1 MSKPE
6 TDSDS
11 SEEFFDAEDSTP
23 NRLGTLSR
31 KCKLSPENA
40 QTQDGF
46 IFPEPAVRVNPS
58 SDSDATPIGGGTP
71 ATSSPTSSLSLGAR
85 GPKQD
90 MFVEPKPVQFGRQ
103 RFHELR
109 QCMQND
115 EDDNP
120 GNTLTPDSQNS
131 STDGVFTNRTTHP
144 FKVIENDTMSIQSM
158 TSLGRVGRILA
169 GNVDPSAL
177 SVDRESLAAQSA
189 SSANSHQLQQQ
200 QQHQQQQQQQQQL
213 YLQHLQQQ
221 QQLQQNLALMA
232 STNAK
237 NLATLVEQHNV
248 AAAAGAAAAAMAS
261 RATTASRV
269 SMKHHHHS
277 TTPSSSPSHH
287 SQNSTNTIGAAAT
300 AAAAT
305 ATPTAMPENKIILQ
319 EPDVIAS
326 TKLAHSKTTDSI
338 TSSGPI
344 APPRRKKKSR
354 KSTSSSSDQF
364 SMNEAMNMSGSHDTA
379 EDTDSDTRSV
389 KSVLDVQQKLRDD
402 IAEEIERSWKETSSV
417 ASANAASGGI
427 GVPIATAT
435 MGSTTLHMPVV
446 GVGRTLSI
454 GMNALTLGIA
464 NVPMGP
470 SMTTTSSSPGGVS
483 ASIASLAQTSTCN
496 TRPVTT
502 ATVGSSINRM
512 SHSLGNS
519 STSVYSKPS
528 PSNSA
533 KSNSAPGRVRYFSI
547 DPTQGL
553 NLYKATQGGCVVKP
567 RDEACN
573 KAEGPTQDEIKRIEQ
588 ILMDDGAR
596 PILAGTGSNSLGSGT
611 RYPSLVYRSSSD
623 KERRKSAGDE
633 DVLKQMN
640 IYVRTRTSSGKQLT
654 DFEILKQVPVK
665 NLDTGENMTL
675 SEVRSPPV
683 PEGWNPLSLHILKL
697 TSHLEVNPK
706 ESDEESIIGIPPSSE
721 GQPPDE
727 EECET
732 EDGSRLKKK
741 TARFKRFLGS
751 TVRKTVDKAKS
762 LASEVSHARHK
773 EDVADIT
780 DVMNPEANIKIK
792 ASSTNKGPYEFT
804 KLQHVQDLYGEHTG
818 AVWCMKFS
826 SCGRLLATAG
836 QDKVLRI
843 WVLKDAYPFFQDMR
857 TKYNADQK
865 SSPTPSQESLVS
877 QHSEEA
883 IAMAAA
889 AEKCTG
895 PFMPKAFCT
904 YVGHTSDL
912 LDVSWSKNYF
922 ILSSSMD
929 KTVRLWHISRKECLC
944 CFQHIDF
951 VTAIAFH
958 PRDDRY
964 FLSGSLDGKL
974 RLWNIPDKKVA
985 LWNEVDGQTKL
996 ITAANF
1002 CQNGQFAVVGSYDGR
1017 CIFYNTDQLKYHT
1030 QIHVRSTRG
1039 KNRIGRKI
1047 SGIEPMPGEDKI
1059 LVTSNDSRVRLYDL
1073 RDLNLSCKYKGY
1085 LNVSSQI
1092 KASFSHDGKYIIA
1105 GSENQCIYI
1114 WKTNHDYSK
1123 LSSVRRDRSDFWEG
1137 IKAHNATVTCAIF
1150 APHPEAI
1157 IKSEPDEIGHSE
1169 KLQNHQPDPLVEQH
1183 KKGCGYVMV
1192 SADFN
1197 GAIKVF
1203 INKTKP
1209 KHSSLPY
1216 TAIAD

>member
-1 MSKPE
+1 MSKLE

-11 SEEFFDAEDSTP
+11 SEEFFDAEDTTP
-23 NRLGTLSR
+23 NRHSTLSR
-31 KCKLSPENA
+31 KLPPEVA
-40 QTQDGF
+40 QEF
-46 IFPEPAVRVNPS
+46 IFPDPAVRVNAAAS
-58 SDSDATPIGGGTP
+58 SDSDATPIGAGTP
-71 ATSSPTSSLSLGAR
+71 ATRSPTNSLGAR
-85 GPKQD
+85 LKDAAGGGVAGV
-90 MFVEPKPVQFGRQ
+90 FAEPKPVSG
-103 RFHELR
+103 
-109 QCMQND
+109 
-115 EDDNP
+115 
-120 GNTLTPDSQNS
+120 SNS
-131 STDGVFTNRTTHP
+131 STDGIFTSRSTHP
-144 FKVIENDTMSIQSM
+144 FKVIETDTMSIQSM

-169 GNVDPSAL
+169 GSIDPSAI
-177 SVDRESLAAQSA
+177 SIDRESLASLNA
-189 SSANSHQLQQQ
+189 QQQ
-200 QQHQQQQQQQQQL
+200 KQQAQQQQQQQV
-213 YLQHLQQQ
+213 QQQ
-221 QQLQQNLALMA
+221 GQAVSNTNPPSTGNTSSSGLNTPRVSPKHQQGSKESA
-232 STNAK
+232 
-237 NLATLVEQHNV
+237 V
-248 AAAAGAAAAAMAS
+248 AATIATGAASGIM
-261 RATTASRV
+261 
-269 SMKHHHHS
+269 
-277 TTPSSSPSHH
+277 
-287 SQNSTNTIGAAAT
+287 
-300 AAAAT
+300 
-305 ATPTAMPENKIILQ
+305 LQ

-326 TKLAHSKTTDSI
+326 TKLAQSKTTDSI
-338 TSSGPI
+338 TSSGPV
-344 APPRRKKKSR
+344 APPRRKKNSR
-354 KSTSSSSDQF
+354 NFSNSSSSEPQAD
-364 SMNEAMNMSGSHDTA
+364 N

-389 KSVLDVQQKLRDD
+389 KSVQGFQQKFVM
-402 IAEEIERSWKETSSV
+402 EFESSLNDAST
-417 ASANAASGGI
+417 ASASN
-427 GVPIATAT
+427 
-435 MGSTTLHMPVV
+435 TTL
-446 GVGRTLSI
+446 TC
-454 GMNALTLGIA
+454 
-464 NVPMGP
+464 
-470 SMTTTSSSPGGVS
+470 SSTNTIVS
-483 ASIASLAQTSTCN
+483 ASAS
-496 TRPVTT
+496 TT
-502 ATVGSSINRM
+502 AASSSLPSTSAIHMRNLA
-512 SHSLGNS
+512 SSVTISGPKSSQSLGSS
-519 STSVYSKPS
+519 STSVHSKPS

-533 KSNSAPGRVRYFSI
+533 KSNSAPGRVSSI
-547 DPTQGL
+547 DPNQGL
-553 NLYKATQGGCVVKP
+553 NLFKAIQGGYVVKP
-567 RDEACN
+567 RDEASN
-573 KAEGPTQDEIKRIEQ
+573 KAQGPSQDEIERIEKM
-588 ILMDDGAR
+588 LMENANR
-596 PILAGTGSNSLGSGT
+596 PKLAGTGSNSLGSAT
-611 RYPSLVYRSSSD
+611 RYPGFYRVTND

-654 DFEILKQVPVK
+654 DFEILEQVPVK
-665 NLDTGENMTL
+665 NLDTGENMPL
-675 SEVRSPPV
+675 SEMRSPPV

-697 TSHLEVNPK
+697 TSHLEVIQK
-706 ESDEESIIGIPPSSE
+706 ESDEESVIGIPPSIE
-721 GQPPDE
+721 GQVPDE
-727 EECET
+727 EELET

-741 TARFKRFLGS
+741 TARIKRFFG
-751 TVRKTVDKAKS
+751 TTMRKTVDKAKS
-762 LASEVSHARHK
+762 IASEVSHARHK
-773 EDVADIT
+773 EDVADIE
-780 DVMNPEANIKIK
+780 DAMNPEQNIKIK
-792 ASSTNKGPYEFT
+792 ASSSNKGPYEFT
-804 KLQHVQDLYGEHTG
+804 KLQHVQDLSGEDTS

-857 TKYNADQK
+857 NKYNADQK

-877 QHSEEA
+877 QHSAEEA
-883 IAMAAA
+883 IAMATA
-889 AEKCTG
+889 AEKCPG
-895 PFMPKAFCT
+895 PFMPKPFCT
-904 YVGHTSDL
+904 YNGHTSDL

-1092 KASFSHDGKYIIA
+1092 KGSFSHDGKYIIA

-1157 IKSEPDEIGHSE
+1157 IKPEPDEISME
-1169 KLQNHQPDPLVEQH
+1169 KLAHNQPDPLVEQH
-1183 KKGCGYVMV
+1183 KKGCGYVLV

>member
-1 MSKPE
+1 MSKLE

-11 SEEFFDAEDSTP
+11 SEEFFDAEDTTP
-23 NRLGTLSR
+23 NRHSTLSR
-31 KCKLSPENA
+31 KLPPEVA
-40 QTQDGF
+40 QEF
-46 IFPEPAVRVNPS
+46 IFPDPAVRVNAAAS
-58 SDSDATPIGGGTP
+58 SDSDATPIGAGTP
-71 ATSSPTSSLSLGAR
+71 ATRSPTNSLGAR
-85 GPKQD
+85 LKQQEAAGGGVSGV
-90 MFVEPKPVQFGRQ
+90 FAEPKPVTGSYGGRQ
-103 RFHELR
+103 RFQELR
-109 QCMQND
+109 QFMQND

-131 STDGVFTNRTTHP
+131 STDGIFTSRSTHP
-144 FKVIENDTMSIQSM
+144 FKVIETDTMSIQSM

-169 GNVDPSAL
+169 GSIDPSAI
-177 SVDRESLAAQSA
+177 SIDRESLASLNA
-189 SSANSHQLQQQ
+189 QQQ
-200 QQHQQQQQQQQQL
+200 KQQAQQQQQQAQQQAQTVSNTNPPSTGNTSSGL
-213 YLQHLQQQ
+213 STPRVSPKHQQGSKET
-221 QQLQQNLALMA
+221 AVVV
-232 STNAK
+232 T
-237 NLATLVEQHNV
+237 TTT
-248 AAAAGAAAAAMAS
+248 GAASAIM
-261 RATTASRV
+261 
-269 SMKHHHHS
+269 
-277 TTPSSSPSHH
+277 
-287 SQNSTNTIGAAAT
+287 
-300 AAAAT
+300 
-305 ATPTAMPENKIILQ
+305 LQ

-326 TKLAHSKTTDSI
+326 TKLAQSKTTDSI
-338 TSSGPI
+338 TSSGPV

-354 KSTSSSSDQF
+354 NFSNSSSSEPQAD
-364 SMNEAMNMSGSHDTA
+364 N

-389 KSVLDVQQKLRDD
+389 KSVQ
-402 IAEEIERSWKETSSV
+402 
-417 ASANAASGGI
+417 ASN
-427 GVPIATAT
+427 
-435 MGSTTLHMPVV
+435 TTL
-446 GVGRTLSI
+446 TC
-454 GMNALTLGIA
+454 
-464 NVPMGP
+464 
-470 SMTTTSSSPGGVS
+470 SSTNTIVS
-483 ASIASLAQTSTCN
+483 ASAS
-496 TRPVTT
+496 TT
-502 ATVGSSINRM
+502 AASSSLPSTSAIHMRNLA
-512 SHSLGNS
+512 SSVTIAGPKSSQSLGSS
-519 STSVYSKPS
+519 STSVHSKPS

-533 KSNSAPGRVRYFSI
+533 KSNSAPGRVSSI
-547 DPTQGL
+547 DPNQGL
-553 NLYKATQGGCVVKP
+553 NLFKAIQGGYVVKP
-567 RDEACN
+567 RDEASN
-573 KAEGPTQDEIKRIEQ
+573 KAQGPSQDEIERIEKM
-588 ILMDDGAR
+588 LMENANR
-596 PILAGTGSNSLGSGT
+596 PKLAGTGSNSLGSAT
-611 RYPSLVYRSSSD
+611 RYPGFYRVTTD

-654 DFEILKQVPVK
+654 DFEILEQVPVK
-665 NLDTGENMTL
+665 NLDTGENMPL
-675 SEVRSPPV
+675 SEMRSPPV

-697 TSHLEVNPK
+697 TSHLEVIQK
-706 ESDEESIIGIPPSSE
+706 ESDEESVIGIPPSTE
-721 GQPPDE
+721 GQVPDE
-727 EECET
+727 EELET

-741 TARFKRFLGS
+741 TARIKRFFG
-751 TVRKTVDKAKS
+751 TTMRKTVDKAKS
-762 LASEVSHARHK
+762 IASEVSHARHK
-773 EDVADIT
+773 EDVADIE
-780 DVMNPEANIKIK
+780 DAMNPEQNIKIK
-792 ASSTNKGPYEFT
+792 ASSSNKGPYEFT
-804 KLQHVQDLYGEHTG
+804 KLQHVQDLSGEDTS

-857 TKYNADQK
+857 NKYNADQK

-877 QHSEEA
+877 QHSAEEA
-883 IAMAAA
+883 IAMATA
-889 AEKCTG
+889 AEKCPG
-895 PFMPKAFCT
+895 PFMPKPFCT
-904 YVGHTSDL
+904 YNGHTSDL

-1092 KASFSHDGKYIIA
+1092 KGSFSHDGKYIIA

-1157 IKSEPDEIGHSE
+1157 IKPEPDEISME
-1169 KLQNHQPDPLVEQH
+1169 KLAHNQPDPLVEQH
-1183 KKGCGYVMV
+1183 KKGCGYVLV

>member
-1 MSKPE
+1 M
-6 TDSDS
+6 
-11 SEEFFDAEDSTP
+11 STP
-23 NRLGTLSR
+23 RV
-31 KCKLSPENA
+31 SP
-40 QTQDGF
+40 
-46 IFPEPAVRVNPS
+46 
-58 SDSDATPIGGGTP
+58 
-71 ATSSPTSSLSLGAR
+71 
-85 GPKQD
+85 K
-90 MFVEPKPVQFGRQ
+90 
-103 RFHELR
+103 
-109 QCMQND
+109 
-115 EDDNP
+115 
-120 GNTLTPDSQNS
+120 
-131 STDGVFTNRTTHP
+131 
-144 FKVIENDTMSIQSM
+144 
-158 TSLGRVGRILA
+158 
-169 GNVDPSAL
+169 
-177 SVDRESLAAQSA
+177 
-189 SSANSHQLQQQ
+189 
-200 QQHQQQQQQQQQL
+200 HQQ
-213 YLQHLQQQ
+213 
-221 QQLQQNLALMA
+221 
-232 STNAK
+232 SGK
-237 NLATLVEQHNV
+237 E
-248 AAAAGAAAAAMAS
+248 
-261 RATTASRV
+261 
-269 SMKHHHHS
+269 
-277 TTPSSSPSHH
+277 
-287 SQNSTNTIGAAAT
+287 AAAT
-300 AAAAT
+300 TTGIPSAAT
-305 ATPTAMPENKIILQ
+305 SAQSSGVGSMVLQ

-326 TKLAHSKTTDSI
+326 TKLAQSKTTDSI
-338 TSSGPI
+338 TSSGPV

-354 KSTSSSSDQF
+354 NCSISSSDQY
-364 SMNEAMNMSGSHDTA
+364 SLPPADN

-389 KSVLDVQQKLRDD
+389 KSVQGLQQKLRDD
-402 IAEEIERSWKETSSV
+402 FVMEFESSLNNATSS
-417 ASANAASGGI
+417 ASNITLTCS
-427 GVPIATAT
+427 
-435 MGSTTLHMPVV
+435 STNTV
-446 GVGRTLSI
+446 
-454 GMNALTLGIA
+454 
-464 NVPMGP
+464 
-470 SMTTTSSSPGGVS
+470 VS
-483 ASIASLAQTSTCN
+483 ASASTSAASSSLPSTIAIHM
-496 TRPVTT
+496 RPMVASVTIAGPKLT
-502 ATVGSSINRM
+502 Q
-512 SHSLGNS
+512 SLGSS
-519 STSVYSKPS
+519 STSVHSKPS

-533 KSNSAPGRVRYFSI
+533 KSNSAPARVSSI
-547 DPTQGL
+547 DPNQGL
-553 NLYKATQGGCVVKP
+553 NLFKAIQGGYVVKP
-567 RDEACN
+567 RDEASN
-573 KAEGPTQDEIKRIEQ
+573 KAQGPSQDEIERIEKM
-588 ILMDDGAR
+588 LMENANR
-596 PILAGTGSNSLGSGT
+596 PKLAGTGSNSLGSST
-611 RYPSLVYRSSSD
+611 RYPGFYRGVND

-654 DFEILKQVPVK
+654 DFEILEQVPVK
-665 NLDTGENMTL
+665 NLDTGENMPL
-675 SEVRSPPV
+675 SEMRSPPV

-697 TSHLEVNPK
+697 TSHLEVIQK
-706 ESDEESIIGIPPSSE
+706 ESDEESVIGIPPSIE
-721 GQPPDE
+721 GQQPDE
-727 EECET
+727 EELET

-741 TARFKRFLGS
+741 TARIKRFFG
-751 TVRKTVDKAKS
+751 TTMRKTVDKAKS
-762 LASEVSHARHK
+762 IASEVSHARHK
-773 EDVADIT
+773 EDVADIV
-780 DVMNPEANIKIK
+780 DAMNPEQNIKIK
-792 ASSTNKGPYEFT
+792 ASSSNKGPYEFT
-804 KLQHVQDLYGEHTG
+804 KLQHVQDLSGEDTS

-857 TKYNADQK
+857 NKYNADQK

-877 QHSEEA
+877 QHSAEEA
-883 IAMAAA
+883 IAMATA

-895 PFMPKAFCT
+895 PFMPKPFCT
-904 YVGHTSDL
+904 YNGHTSDL

-1092 KASFSHDGKYIIA
+1092 KGSFSHDGKYIIA

-1157 IKSEPDEIGHSE
+1157 IKPEPDEISNE
-1169 KLQNHQPDPLVEQH
+1169 KLAHNQPDPLVEQH
-1183 KKGCGYVMV
+1183 KKGCGYVLV

>member
-1 MSKPE
+1 MSKLE

-11 SEEFFDAEDSTP
+11 SEEFFDAEDTTP
-23 NRLGTLSR
+23 NRHSTLCR
-31 KCKLSPENA
+31 KLPPEVA
-40 QTQDGF
+40 QEF
-46 IFPEPAVRVNPS
+46 IFPDPAVRVNAAAS
-58 SDSDATPIGGGTP
+58 SDSDATPIGAGTP
-71 ATSSPTSSLSLGAR
+71 ATRSPTNSLGAR
-85 GPKQD
+85 LKQQEAGV
-90 MFVEPKPVQFGRQ
+90 FVEPKPVLGSSGRQ

-131 STDGVFTNRTTHP
+131 STDGIFTNRSTHP
-144 FKVIENDTMSIQSM
+144 FKVIETDAMSIQSM

-169 GNVDPSAL
+169 GSIDPSAI
-177 SVDRESLAAQSA
+177 SIDRESLASLNAQQQKQQA
-189 SSANSHQLQQQ
+189 QQQ
-200 QQHQQQQQQQQQL
+200 QQTL
-213 YLQHLQQQ
+213 P
-221 QQLQQNLALMA
+221 AS
-232 STNAK
+232 STN
-237 NLATLVEQHNV
+237 
-248 AAAAGAAAAAMAS
+248 
-261 RATTASRV
+261 
-269 SMKHHHHS
+269 S
-277 TTPSSSPSHH
+277 TTPPSTGNTSSGMSTPRVSPKHQPSG
-287 SQNSTNTIGAAAT
+287 QEAAAT
-300 AAAAT
+300 TTGIPPSAVSSLQSST
-305 ATPTAMPENKIILQ
+305 AGGIMLQ

-326 TKLAHSKTTDSI
+326 TKLAQSKTTDSI
-338 TSSGPI
+338 TSSGPV

-354 KSTSSSSDQF
+354 NCSISSSDQY
-364 SMNEAMNMSGSHDTA
+364 SLPPADN

-389 KSVLDVQQKLRDD
+389 KSVQGLQQKLR
-402 IAEEIERSWKETSSV
+402 EFESSLND
-417 ASANAASGGI
+417 A
-427 GVPIATAT
+427 
-435 MGSTTLHMPVV
+435 
-446 GVGRTLSI
+446 
-454 GMNALTLGIA
+454 
-464 NVPMGP
+464 
-470 SMTTTSSSPGGVS
+470 TTSASNNTLTCSSTNTIVS
-483 ASIASLAQTSTCN
+483 ASAS
-496 TRPVTT
+496 TT
-502 ATVGSSINRM
+502 AASSSMPSTSAILMRSM
-512 SHSLGNS
+512 VSSVTIAGPKPTQSLGSS
-519 STSVYSKPS
+519 STSVHSKPS

-533 KSNSAPGRVRYFSI
+533 KSNSAPGRVSSI
-547 DPTQGL
+547 DPNQGL
-553 NLYKATQGGCVVKP
+553 NLFKAIQGGYVVKP
-567 RDEACN
+567 RDEASN
-573 KAEGPTQDEIKRIEQ
+573 KAQGPSQDEIERIEKM
-588 ILMDDGAR
+588 LMESANR
-596 PILAGTGSNSLGSGT
+596 PKLAGTGSNSLGSST
-611 RYPSLVYRSSSD
+611 RYPGFYRGVND

-654 DFEILKQVPVK
+654 DFEILEQVPVK
-665 NLDTGENMTL
+665 NLDTGENMPL
-675 SEVRSPPV
+675 SEMRSPPV

-697 TSHLEVNPK
+697 TSHLEVIQK
-706 ESDEESIIGIPPSSE
+706 ESDEESVIGIPPSLE
-721 GQPPDE
+721 GQQPDE
-727 EECET
+727 EELET
-732 EDGSRLKKK
+732 EDGSRLKRK
-741 TARFKRFLGS
+741 TARIKRFIG
-751 TVRKTVDKAKS
+751 TTMRKTVDKAKS
-762 LASEVSHARHK
+762 IASEVSHARHK
-773 EDVADIT
+773 EDVADIV
-780 DVMNPEANIKIK
+780 DAMNPEQNIKIK
-792 ASSTNKGPYEFT
+792 ASSSNKGPYEFT
-804 KLQHVQDLYGEHTG
+804 KLQHVQDLSGEDTS

-857 TKYNADQK
+857 NKYNADQK

-877 QHSEEA
+877 QHSAEEA
-883 IAMAAA
+883 IAMATA

-895 PFMPKAFCT
+895 PFMPKPFCT
-904 YVGHTSDL
+904 YNGHTSDL

-985 LWNEVDGQTKL
+985 LWNEVDGQAKL

-1002 CQNGQFAVVGSYDGR
+1002 CQNGQFAVVGTYDGR

-1092 KASFSHDGKYIIA
+1092 KGSFSNDGKYIIA

-1157 IKSEPDEIGHSE
+1157 IKPEPDEISNE
-1169 KLQNHQPDPLVEQH
+1169 KLAHNQPDPLVEQH
-1183 KKGCGYVMV
+1183 KKGCGYVLV

>member
-1 MSKPE
+1 MSKLE

-11 SEEFFDAEDSTP
+11 SEEFFDAEDTTP
-23 NRLGTLSR
+23 NRHSTLCR
-31 KCKLSPENA
+31 KLPPEVA
-40 QTQDGF
+40 QEF
-46 IFPEPAVRVNPS
+46 IFPEPAVRVNAAAS
-58 SDSDATPIGGGTP
+58 SDSDATPIGAGTP
-71 ATSSPTSSLSLGAR
+71 ATRSPTNSLGAR
-85 GPKQD
+85 LKPQD
-90 MFVEPKPVQFGRQ
+90 AGVFVEPKPLIGPLGRQ

-131 STDGVFTNRTTHP
+131 STDGIFTNRSTHP
-144 FKVIENDTMSIQSM
+144 FKVIETDAMSIQSM

-169 GNVDPSAL
+169 GSIDPSAI
-177 SVDRESLAAQSA
+177 SIDRESLASLNAQQQKQQA
-189 SSANSHQLQQQ
+189 QQQ
-200 QQHQQQQQQQQQL
+200 QQAQPTSSTSSNTPPSVGNTSSGMSTPRVSPKHQQ
-213 YLQHLQQQ
+213 
-221 QQLQQNLALMA
+221 
-232 STNAK
+232 SGK
-237 NLATLVEQHNV
+237 EV
-248 AAAAGAAAAAMAS
+248 AATTTGVPSAASSAQSSG
-261 RATTASRV
+261 V
-269 SMKHHHHS
+269 GSMV
-277 TTPSSSPSHH
+277 
-287 SQNSTNTIGAAAT
+287 
-300 AAAAT
+300 
-305 ATPTAMPENKIILQ
+305 LQ

-326 TKLAHSKTTDSI
+326 TKLAQSKTTDSI
-338 TSSGPI
+338 TSSGPV

-354 KSTSSSSDQF
+354 NCSISSSDQY
-364 SMNEAMNMSGSHDTA
+364 SLPPADN

-389 KSVLDVQQKLRDD
+389 KSVQGLQQKLRDD
-402 IAEEIERSWKETSSV
+402 FVMEFESSLNNATSS
-417 ASANAASGGI
+417 ASNITLTCS
-427 GVPIATAT
+427 
-435 MGSTTLHMPVV
+435 STNTV
-446 GVGRTLSI
+446 
-454 GMNALTLGIA
+454 
-464 NVPMGP
+464 
-470 SMTTTSSSPGGVS
+470 VS
-483 ASIASLAQTSTCN
+483 ASASTSAASSSLPSTIAIHM
-496 TRPVTT
+496 RPMVASVTIAGPKLT
-502 ATVGSSINRM
+502 Q
-512 SHSLGNS
+512 SLGSS
-519 STSVYSKPS
+519 STSVHSKPS

-533 KSNSAPGRVRYFSI
+533 KSNSAPARVSSI
-547 DPTQGL
+547 DPNQGL
-553 NLYKATQGGCVVKP
+553 NLFKAIQGGYVVKP
-567 RDEACN
+567 RDEASN
-573 KAEGPTQDEIKRIEQ
+573 KAQGPSQDEIERIEKM
-588 ILMDDGAR
+588 LMESANR
-596 PILAGTGSNSLGSGT
+596 PKLAGTGSNSLGSST
-611 RYPSLVYRSSSD
+611 RYPGFYRGVND

-654 DFEILKQVPVK
+654 DFEILEQVPVK
-665 NLDTGENMTL
+665 NLDTGENMPL
-675 SEVRSPPV
+675 SEMRSPPV

-697 TSHLEVNPK
+697 TSHLEVIQK
-706 ESDEESIIGIPPSSE
+706 ESDEESVIGIPPSIE
-721 GQPPDE
+721 GQQPDE
-727 EECET
+727 EELET

-741 TARFKRFLGS
+741 TARIKRFFGS
-751 TVRKTVDKAKS
+751 TMRKTVDKAKS
-762 LASEVSHARHK
+762 IASEVSHARHK
-773 EDVADIT
+773 EDVADIV
-780 DVMNPEANIKIK
+780 DAMNPEQNIKIK
-792 ASSTNKGPYEFT
+792 ASSSNKGPYEFT
-804 KLQHVQDLYGEHTG
+804 KLQHVQDLSGEDTS

-857 TKYNADQK
+857 NKYNADQK

-877 QHSEEA
+877 QHSAEEA
-883 IAMAAA
+883 IAMATA

-895 PFMPKAFCT
+895 PFMPKPFCT
-904 YVGHTSDL
+904 YNGHTSDL

-1092 KASFSHDGKYIIA
+1092 KGSFSHDGKYIIA

-1157 IKSEPDEIGHSE
+1157 IKPEPDEISNE
-1169 KLQNHQPDPLVEQH
+1169 KLAHNQPDPLVEQH
-1183 KKGCGYVMV
+1183 KKGCGYVLV

>member
-1 MSKPE
+1 MSKLE

-11 SEEFFDAEDSTP
+11 SEEFFDAEDTTP
-23 NRLGTLSR
+23 NRHSTLCR
-31 KCKLSPENA
+31 KLPPEVA
-40 QTQDGF
+40 QEF
-46 IFPEPAVRVNPS
+46 IFPDPAVRVNAAAS
-58 SDSDATPIGGGTP
+58 SDSDATPIGAGTP
-71 ATSSPTSSLSLGAR
+71 ATRSPTNSLGAR
-85 GPKQD
+85 LKQQD
-90 MFVEPKPVQFGRQ
+90 AGVFVEPKPVLG
-103 RFHELR
+103 
-109 QCMQND
+109 
-115 EDDNP
+115 
-120 GNTLTPDSQNS
+120 SNS
-131 STDGVFTNRTTHP
+131 STDGIFTNRSTHP
-144 FKVIENDTMSIQSM
+144 FKVIETDAMSIQSM

-169 GNVDPSAL
+169 GSIDPSAI
-177 SVDRESLAAQSA
+177 SIDRESLASLNAQQQKQQA
-189 SSANSHQLQQQ
+189 QQQ
-200 QQHQQQQQQQQQL
+200 QQTL
-213 YLQHLQQQ
+213 P
-221 QQLQQNLALMA
+221 AS
-232 STNAK
+232 STN
-237 NLATLVEQHNV
+237 
-248 AAAAGAAAAAMAS
+248 
-261 RATTASRV
+261 
-269 SMKHHHHS
+269 S
-277 TTPSSSPSHH
+277 TTPPSTGNTSSGMSTPRVSPKHQPSG
-287 SQNSTNTIGAAAT
+287 QEAAAT
-300 AAAAT
+300 TTGIPPSAVSSLQSST
-305 ATPTAMPENKIILQ
+305 AGAIMLQ

-326 TKLAHSKTTDSI
+326 TKLAQSKTTDSI
-338 TSSGPI
+338 TSSGPV

-354 KSTSSSSDQF
+354 NCSISSSDQY
-364 SMNEAMNMSGSHDTA
+364 SLPPADN

-389 KSVLDVQQKLRDD
+389 KSVQGLQQKLREFESSLND
-402 IAEEIERSWKETSSV
+402 ATSS
-417 ASANAASGGI
+417 ASNNTLTCS
-427 GVPIATAT
+427 
-435 MGSTTLHMPVV
+435 STNT
-446 GVGRTLSI
+446 I
-454 GMNALTLGIA
+454 
-464 NVPMGP
+464 
-470 SMTTTSSSPGGVS
+470 VS
-483 ASIASLAQTSTCN
+483 ASAS
-496 TRPVTT
+496 TT
-502 ATVGSSINRM
+502 AASSSMPSTSAIHMRPM
-512 SHSLGNS
+512 ASSVSIAGPKPTQSLGSS
-519 STSVYSKPS
+519 STSVHSKPS

-533 KSNSAPGRVRYFSI
+533 KSNSAPGRVSSI
-547 DPTQGL
+547 DPNQGL
-553 NLYKATQGGCVVKP
+553 NLFKAIQGGYVVKP
-567 RDEACN
+567 RDEASN
-573 KAEGPTQDEIKRIEQ
+573 KAQGPSQDEIERIEKM
-588 ILMDDGAR
+588 LMESANR
-596 PILAGTGSNSLGSGT
+596 PKLAGTGSNSLGSST
-611 RYPSLVYRSSSD
+611 RYPGFYRGVND

-654 DFEILKQVPVK
+654 DFEILEQVPVK
-665 NLDTGENMTL
+665 NLDTGENMPL
-675 SEVRSPPV
+675 SEMRSPPV

-697 TSHLEVNPK
+697 TSHLEVIQK
-706 ESDEESIIGIPPSSE
+706 ESDEESVIGIPPSLE
-721 GQPPDE
+721 GQQPDE
-727 EECET
+727 EELET

-741 TARFKRFLGS
+741 TARIKRFFG
-751 TVRKTVDKAKS
+751 TTMRKTVDKAKS
-762 LASEVSHARHK
+762 IASEVSHARHK
-773 EDVADIT
+773 EDVADIV
-780 DVMNPEANIKIK
+780 DAMNPEQNIKIK
-792 ASSTNKGPYEFT
+792 ASSSNKGPYEFT
-804 KLQHVQDLYGEHTG
+804 KLQHVQDLSGEDTS

-857 TKYNADQK
+857 NKYNADQK

-877 QHSEEA
+877 QHSAEEA
-883 IAMAAA
+883 IAMATA

-895 PFMPKAFCT
+895 PFMPKPFCT
-904 YVGHTSDL
+904 YNGHTSDL

-985 LWNEVDGQTKL
+985 LWNEVDGQAKL

-1002 CQNGQFAVVGSYDGR
+1002 CQNGQFAVVGTYDGR

-1092 KASFSHDGKYIIA
+1092 KGSFSNDGKYIIA

-1157 IKSEPDEIGHSE
+1157 IKPEPDEISNE
-1169 KLQNHQPDPLVEQH
+1169 KLAHNQPDPLVEQH
-1183 KKGCGYVMV
+1183 KKGCGYVLV

>member
-11 SEEFFDAEDSTP
+11 SEEYFDAEDSTP
-23 NRLGTLSR
+23 NRLSTLSR
-31 KCKLSPENA
+31 KTLTSSIQE
-40 QTQDGF
+40 TQDY
-46 IFPEPAVRVNPS
+46 IFPEPAVKINAS
-58 SDSDATPIGGGTP
+58 SDSDATPIGTGTP
-71 ATSSPTSSLSLGAR
+71 ATSSPTSSLSAR
-85 GPKQD
+85 CAKQD
-90 MFVEPKPVQFGRQ
+90 CFIEPKPIQSTYGRH

-115 EDDNP
+115 EDDIP
-120 GNTLTPDSQNS
+120 GNTPDSQNS
-131 STDGVFTNRTTHP
+131 STDGMFTNRPTHP
-144 FKVIENDTMSIQSM
+144 FKVIENDSISLQSM
-158 TSLGRVGRILA
+158 SSLGRVGRILA
-169 GNVDPSAL
+169 GSIDPS
-177 SVDRESLAAQSA
+177 SISIDREFLA
-189 SSANSHQLQQQ
+189 SSTIAESGQQPPSLQQ
-200 QQHQQQQQQQQQL
+200 
-213 YLQHLQQQ
+213 LQQQ
-221 QQLQQNLALMA
+221 QQLQQYQQQLNNSNVGSGGITETGALKHAGTQSNL
-232 STNAK
+232 NDIGV
-237 NLATLVEQHNV
+237 N
-248 AAAAGAAAAAMAS
+248 
-261 RATTASRV
+261 R
-269 SMKHHHHS
+269 
-277 TTPSSSPSHH
+277 TPSSLEISFKQPQLGSNIT
-287 SQNSTNTIGAAAT
+287 QVPALST
-300 AAAAT
+300 
-305 ATPTAMPENKIILQ
+305 ENKVVLQ

-344 APPRRKKKSR
+344 APPRRKKKCR
-354 KSTSSSSDQF
+354 KFSSSSSEQF
-364 SMNEAMNMSGSHDTA
+364 NLNEGMRLPAVDT
-379 EDTDSDTRSV
+379 DTDSDTRSV
-389 KSVLDVQQKLRDD
+389 KSVRDVQQKLREDLVKD
-402 IAEEIERSWKETSSV
+402 IENSWADTASLTNKRNEIVPCTGGFFNSTVLGVSGFNANTSSNTPLN
-417 ASANAASGGI
+417 ASNSLMA
-427 GVPIATAT
+427 P
-435 MGSTTLHMPVV
+435 
-446 GVGRTLSI
+446 
-454 GMNALTLGIA
+454 
-464 NVPMGP
+464 
-470 SMTTTSSSPGGVS
+470 SSST
-483 ASIASLAQTSTCN
+483 ASHSQTLTCN
-496 TRPVTT
+496 IRPVTT
-502 ATVGSSINRM
+502 AALGGSINRI

-519 STSVYSKPS
+519 SISVYSKAS
-528 PSNSA
+528 PTNSA
-533 KSNSAPGRVRYFSI
+533 KSNSAPGRVSSI

-553 NLYKATQGGCVVKP
+553 NLYKAIQGGYVVKP
-567 RDEACN
+567 RDEECN
-573 KAEGPTQDEIKRIEQ
+573 KAEGPTQEEIERIER
-588 ILMDDGAR
+588 ILNDNIQR
-596 PILAGTGSNSLGSGT
+596 PKLAGTGSNSLGSTT
-611 RYPSLVYRSSSD
+611 RYPSLVYRSGND

-640 IYVRTRTSSGKQLT
+640 IYVRTRTNSGKQLS
-654 DFEILKQVPVK
+654 DFEILEQVPVK
-665 NLDTGENMTL
+665 NLDTGENMPL
-675 SEVRSPPV
+675 SEVRPPPV

-697 TSHLEVNPK
+697 TSHLEVIQK
-706 ESDEESIIGIPPSSE
+706 ESDDESVIGIPPSNES
-721 GQPPDE
+721 QQQDE
-727 EECET
+727 EEGET

-741 TARFKRFLGS
+741 TAKIKRFFGS
-751 TVRKTVDKAKS
+751 TVRRTVDKARS
-762 LASEVSHARHK
+762 FASEVSHARHK
-773 EDVADIT
+773 EDVADIV
-780 DVMNPEANIKIK
+780 DVMNPEQNIKIK

-804 KLQHVQDLYGEHTG
+804 KLQHVQDLSGEHTG

-836 QDKVLRI
+836 QDKVLRV
-843 WVLKDAYPFFQDMR
+843 WVLKDAYPFFQDLR
-857 TKYNADQK
+857 NKYNADQK

-877 QHSEEA
+877 QHSAEEA
-883 IAMAAA
+883 IAMATA
-889 AEKCTG
+889 AEQCTG
-895 PFMPKAFCT
+895 PFMPKSFCT
-904 YVGHTSDL
+904 YMGHTSDL

-929 KTVRLWHISRKECLC
+929 KTVRLWHITRKECLC

-985 LWNEVDGQTKL
+985 VWNEVDGKTKL

-1002 CQNGQFAVVGSYDGR
+1002 CQNGEFAVVGSYDGR

-1085 LNVSSQI
+1085 INISSQI

-1157 IKSEPDEIGHSE
+1157 IKPEPDEISNE
-1169 KLQNHQPDPLVEQH
+1169 KQTNNQPDPLVEQH
-1183 KKGCGYVMV
+1183 KKGCGYVMI

>member
-1 MSKPE
+1 MIKPE

-23 NRLGTLSR
+23 NRLSTLSR
-31 KCKLSPENA
+31 KSLANA
-40 QTQDGF
+40 SQIPQEF
-46 IFPEPAVRVNPS
+46 VFPEPAVRLQAS
-58 SDSDATPIGGGTP
+58 SDSDATPIGTVTP
-71 ATSSPTSSLSLGAR
+71 ATSSPSSSLSAR
-85 GPKQD
+85 GTKSD
-90 MFVEPKPVQFGRQ
+90 VFVEPKPVQVTSNTTRDIRD
-103 RFHELR
+103 RFRELR
-109 QCMQND
+109 QGMQND
-115 EDDNP
+115 DDENP

-131 STDGVFTNRTTHP
+131 STDGVFARPTHP
-144 FKVIENDTMSIQSM
+144 FKVVENDTMSVQSI

-169 GNVDPSAL
+169 GSIDPSAM
-177 SVDRESLAAQSA
+177 SIDREYFANT
-189 SSANSHQLQQQ
+189 SSSSQQQQLQ
-200 QQHQQQQQQQQQL
+200 QQHQQQQQLQQQL
-213 YLQHLQQQ
+213 QLQQQ
-221 QQLQQNLALMA
+221 QYLHQTQLSSSAAAVSANVFANIKSSSVPSSLMESNKSLQQ
-232 STNAK
+232 ST
-237 NLATLVEQHNV
+237 LGV
-248 AAAAGAAAAAMAS
+248 GGM
-261 RATTASRV
+261 
-269 SMKHHHHS
+269 
-277 TTPSSSPSHH
+277 SSINQVPFESHVV
-287 SQNSTNTIGAAAT
+287 
-300 AAAAT
+300 
-305 ATPTAMPENKIILQ
+305 LQ

-344 APPRRKKKSR
+344 APPRRKKKDS
-354 KSTSSSSDQF
+354 KKGSTSSSEQF
-364 SMNEAMNMSGSHDTA
+364 YMNEGMRLPAADT
-379 EDTDSDTRSV
+379 DTDSDTKSV
-389 KSVLDVQQKLRDD
+389 KSVRDVQQKLSDD
-402 IAEEIERSWKETSSV
+402 LVKEIEKSWNETSSLQN
-417 ASANAASGGI
+417 ARMARCSLDGGGSITTSANMA
-427 GVPIATAT
+427 
-435 MGSTTLHMPVV
+435 
-446 GVGRTLSI
+446 LSI
-454 GMNALTLGIA
+454 GGFSSISALGG
-464 NVPMGP
+464 NV
-470 SMTTTSSSPGGVS
+470 SSVCSSVHASSNTIVS
-483 ASIASLAQTSTCN
+483 ASGTSLSQISASK

-502 ATVGSSINRM
+502 AAVGGSINRM

-533 KSNSAPGRVRYFSI
+533 KSNSAPGRVRY
-547 DPTQGL
+547 
-553 NLYKATQGGCVVKP
+553 
-567 RDEACN
+567 
-573 KAEGPTQDEIKRIEQ
+573 
-588 ILMDDGAR
+588 
-596 PILAGTGSNSLGSGT
+596 
-611 RYPSLVYRSSSD
+611 PSLIYRSSSD

-640 IYVRTRTSSGKQLT
+640 IDVRIRTNSGKQLT
-654 DFEILKQVPVK
+654 DFEILEQVPVK
-665 NLDTGENMTL
+665 NLETGETMPL
-675 SEVRSPPV
+675 SEVRPPPV

-697 TSHLEVNPK
+697 TSHLEVIQK
-706 ESDEESIIGIPPSSE
+706 ESDDESVIGIPPCSE
-721 GQPPDE
+721 GQPQDE
-727 EECET
+727 EEGET

-741 TARFKRFLGS
+741 TAKIKRFFGS
-751 TVRKTVDKAKS
+751 TMRKTVDKAKS

-773 EDVADIT
+773 EDVADIV
-780 DVMNPEANIKIK
+780 DVMNPEQNIKIK

-804 KLQHVQDLYGEHTG
+804 KLQHVQDLSGEHTG

-877 QHSEEA
+877 QQSAEEA
-883 IAMAAA
+883 IAMATA

-895 PFMPKAFCT
+895 PFMPKSFCT
-904 YVGHTSDL
+904 YIGHTSDL

-1085 LNVSSQI
+1085 LNASSQI

-1150 APHPEAI
+1150 APHPEAV
-1157 IKSEPDEIGHSE
+1157 IKPEPDEISHE
-1169 KLQNHQPDPLVEQH
+1169 KQTNNQPDPLVEQH

>member
-1 MSKPE
+1 MSKLE

-11 SEEFFDAEDSTP
+11 SEEFFDAEDTTP
-23 NRLGTLSR
+23 NRHSTLGR
-31 KCKLSPENA
+31 KLPTECA
-40 QTQDGF
+40 QEF
-46 IFPEPAVRVNPS
+46 IFPEPAVRVNAAAS
-58 SDSDATPIGGGTP
+58 SDSDATPIGAGTP
-71 ATSSPTSSLSLGAR
+71 ATRSPTNSLGAR
-85 GPKQD
+85 LKQQD
-90 MFVEPKPVQFGRQ
+90 AAAVAAAAAAANVFVEPKSVKGVSGRQ
-103 RFHELR
+103 RFQELR

-131 STDGVFTNRTTHP
+131 SMDGVFTNRPTHP
-144 FKVIENDTMSIQSM
+144 FKVIESDTMSIQSM

-169 GNVDPSAL
+169 GSIDPSAI
-177 SVDRESLAAQSA
+177 SIDRESLASMNAQ
-189 SSANSHQLQQQ
+189 HQQQ
-200 QQHQQQQQQQQQL
+200 QQLQQQQQQQQRQTPPPTSS
-213 YLQHLQQQ
+213 
-221 QQLQQNLALMA
+221 AIVT
-232 STNAK
+232 ST
-237 NLATLVEQHNV
+237 AT
-248 AAAAGAAAAAMAS
+248 S
-261 RATTASRV
+261 
-269 SMKHHHHS
+269 
-277 TTPSSSPSHH
+277 
-287 SQNSTNTIGAAAT
+287 AT
-300 AAAAT
+300 AAGTARQMQAVTASSAISSSSGVSAAQ
-305 ATPTAMPENKIILQ
+305 AAAVGGAIMLQ

-338 TSSGPI
+338 TSSGPV

-354 KSTSSSSDQF
+354 KFSSSSSEQF
-364 SMNEAMNMSGSHDTA
+364 NMNEGMRLPAADT

-389 KSVLDVQQKLRDD
+389 KSVRDVQQKLRDD
-402 IAEEIERSWKETSSV
+402 IVKEFESSLNDVSVMASNITLTCSSTST
-417 ASANAASGGI
+417 I
-427 GVPIATAT
+427 
-435 MGSTTLHMPVV
+435 
-446 GVGRTLSI
+446 
-454 GMNALTLGIA
+454 
-464 NVPMGP
+464 
-470 SMTTTSSSPGGVS
+470 VS
-483 ASIASLAQTSTCN
+483 ASASTTTTPSSLAQMASTSHASHV
-496 TRPVTT
+496 RPVS
-502 ATVGSSINRM
+502 AAAIIVKP

-519 STSVYSKPS
+519 VTSVYSKPS

-533 KSNSAPGRVRYFSI
+533 KSNSAPGRVSSI
-547 DPTQGL
+547 DPNQGL
-553 NLYKATQGGCVVKP
+553 NLFKAIQGGYVVKP
-567 RDEACN
+567 RDEASN
-573 KAEGPTQDEIKRIEQ
+573 KAQGPSQDEIERIEKM
-588 ILMDDGAR
+588 LMESASR
-596 PILAGTGSNSLGSGT
+596 PKLAGSGSNSLGSAT
-611 RYPSLVYRSSSD
+611 RYTALYRGAND

-633 DVLKQMN
+633 DVLRQMN
-640 IYVRTRTSSGKQLT
+640 IYVRTRTNSGKQLT
-654 DFEILKQVPVK
+654 DFEILEQVPVK
-665 NLDTGENMTL
+665 NLDTGENMPL

-697 TSHLEVNPK
+697 TSHLEVMQK
-706 ESDEESIIGIPPSSE
+706 ESDEESVIGIPPSIE
-721 GQPPDE
+721 GQQPDE
-727 EECET
+727 EELET

-741 TARFKRFLGS
+741 TARIKRFFGS
-751 TVRKTVDKAKS
+751 TMRKTVDKAKS
-762 LASEVSHARHK
+762 IASEVSHARHK
-773 EDVADIT
+773 EDVADIV
-780 DVMNPEANIKIK
+780 DAMNPEQNIKIK
-792 ASSTNKGPYEFT
+792 ASSSNKGPYEFT
-804 KLQHVQDLYGEHTG
+804 KLQHVQDLSGEDTS

-843 WVLKDAYPFFQDMR
+843 WVLKDAYPYFQDMR
-857 TKYNADQK
+857 NKYNADQK

-877 QHSEEA
+877 QHSAEEA
-883 IAMAAA
+883 IAMATA

-895 PFMPKAFCT
+895 PFMPKPFCT
-904 YVGHTSDL
+904 YNGHTSDL

-1092 KASFSHDGKYIIA
+1092 KGSFSHDGKYIIA

-1157 IKSEPDEIGHSE
+1157 IKPEPDEISHD
-1169 KLQNHQPDPLVEQH
+1169 KLPNNQPDPLVEQH
-1183 KKGCGYVMV
+1183 KKGCGYVLV

>member
-1 MSKPE
+1 MSKLE

-11 SEEFFDAEDSTP
+11 SEEFFDAEDTTP
-23 NRLGTLSR
+23 NRHSTLCR
-31 KCKLSPENA
+31 KLPPEVV
-40 QTQDGF
+40 QEF
-46 IFPEPAVRVNPS
+46 IFPDPAVRVNAAAS
-58 SDSDATPIGGGTP
+58 SDSDATPIGAGTP
-71 ATSSPTSSLSLGAR
+71 ATRSPTNSLGAR
-85 GPKQD
+85 LKQQD
-90 MFVEPKPVQFGRQ
+90 AGLFVEPKPVAG
-103 RFHELR
+103 
-109 QCMQND
+109 
-115 EDDNP
+115 
-120 GNTLTPDSQNS
+120 SNS
-131 STDGVFTNRTTHP
+131 STDGIFTNRSSHP
-144 FKVIENDTMSIQSM
+144 FKVIETDTMSIQSM

-169 GNVDPSAL
+169 GSIDPSAI
-177 SVDRESLAAQSA
+177 SIDRESLASLNAQQQKQQA
-189 SSANSHQLQQQ
+189 QQQ
-200 QQHQQQQQQQQQL
+200 QQSLPASSTSSNTPPSTGNTSSGMSTPRVSPKHQQSGQ
-213 YLQHLQQQ
+213 
-221 QQLQQNLALMA
+221 
-232 STNAK
+232 
-237 NLATLVEQHNV
+237 E
-248 AAAAGAAAAAMAS
+248 
-261 RATTASRV
+261 
-269 SMKHHHHS
+269 
-277 TTPSSSPSHH
+277 
-287 SQNSTNTIGAAAT
+287 AAAT
-300 AAAAT
+300 TVGIPSASFSIQSSSTGAI
-305 ATPTAMPENKIILQ
+305 MLQ

-326 TKLAHSKTTDSI
+326 TKLAQSKTTDSI
-338 TSSGPI
+338 TLSGPV

-354 KSTSSSSDQF
+354 NCSISSSDQY
-364 SMNEAMNMSGSHDTA
+364 SLPPADN

-389 KSVLDVQQKLRDD
+389 KSVQGLQQKLRDD
-402 IAEEIERSWKETSSV
+402 FVMEFESSLNNV
-417 ASANAASGGI
+417 TPSTASSTLTCSSTNTIVSASASTAAASSSMPSTSAIHMRTNAASVTIGG
-427 GVPIATAT
+427 PKPT
-435 MGSTTLHMPVV
+435 
-446 GVGRTLSI
+446 
-454 GMNALTLGIA
+454 
-464 NVPMGP
+464 
-470 SMTTTSSSPGGVS
+470 
-483 ASIASLAQTSTCN
+483 Q
-496 TRPVTT
+496 
-502 ATVGSSINRM
+502 
-512 SHSLGNS
+512 SLGSS
-519 STSVYSKPS
+519 STSVHSKPS

-533 KSNSAPGRVRYFSI
+533 KSNSAPGRVSSI
-547 DPTQGL
+547 DPNQGL
-553 NLYKATQGGCVVKP
+553 NLYKAIQGGYVVKP
-567 RDEACN
+567 RDEASN
-573 KAEGPTQDEIKRIEQ
+573 KAQGPSQDEIERIEKM
-588 ILMDDGAR
+588 LMENANR
-596 PILAGTGSNSLGSGT
+596 PKLAGTGSNSLGSST
-611 RYPSLVYRSSSD
+611 RYPGFCRGVND

-633 DVLKQMN
+633 DELRQMN

-654 DFEILKQVPVK
+654 DFEILEQVPVK
-665 NLDTGENMTL
+665 NLDTGENLPL
-675 SEVRSPPV
+675 SEMRSPPV

-697 TSHLEVNPK
+697 TSHLEAIQK
-706 ESDEESIIGIPPSSE
+706 ESDEESVVGIPPSIE
-721 GQPPDE
+721 GQQPDE
-727 EECET
+727 EELEA

-741 TARFKRFLGS
+741 TARIKRFFG
-751 TVRKTVDKAKS
+751 TTMRKTVDKAKS
-762 LASEVSHARHK
+762 IASEVSHARHK
-773 EDVADIT
+773 EDVADIV
-780 DVMNPEANIKIK
+780 DAMNPEQNIKIK
-792 ASSTNKGPYEFT
+792 ASSSNKGPYEFT
-804 KLQHVQDLYGEHTG
+804 KLQHVQDLNGEDRG

-857 TKYNADQK
+857 NKYNADQK

-877 QHSEEA
+877 QHSVEEA
-883 IAMAAA
+883 IAMATA
-889 AEKCTG
+889 AEKCPG
-895 PFMPKAFCT
+895 PFMPKPFCT
-904 YVGHTSDL
+904 YNGHTSDL

-1085 LNVSSQI
+1085 LNESSQI
-1092 KASFSHDGKYIIA
+1092 KGSFSHDGKYIIA

-1137 IKAHNATVTCAIF
+1137 IKAHNATVNCAIF

-1157 IKSEPDEIGHSE
+1157 IKPEPDEISNE
-1169 KLQNHQPDPLVEQH
+1169 KLAHNQPDPLVEQH
-1183 KKGCGYVMV
+1183 KKGCGYVLV
-1192 SADFN
+1192 SADFT

>member
-1 MSKPE
+1 MSKLE

-11 SEEFFDAEDSTP
+11 SEEFFDAEDTTP
-23 NRLGTLSR
+23 NRHSTLSR
-31 KCKLSPENA
+31 KLPPEVA
-40 QTQDGF
+40 QEF
-46 IFPEPAVRVNPS
+46 IFPDPAVRVNAAAS
-58 SDSDATPIGGGTP
+58 SDSDATPIGAGTP
-71 ATSSPTSSLSLGAR
+71 ATRSPTNSLGAR
-85 GPKQD
+85 LKQQEAAGGGVSGV
-90 MFVEPKPVQFGRQ
+90 FAEPKPVTG
-103 RFHELR
+103 
-109 QCMQND
+109 
-115 EDDNP
+115 
-120 GNTLTPDSQNS
+120 SNS
-131 STDGVFTNRTTHP
+131 STDGIFTSRSTHP
-144 FKVIENDTMSIQSM
+144 FKVIETDTMSIQSM

-169 GNVDPSAL
+169 GSIDPSAI
-177 SVDRESLAAQSA
+177 SIDRESLASLNA
-189 SSANSHQLQQQ
+189 QQQ
-200 QQHQQQQQQQQQL
+200 KQQAQQQQQQAQQQAQTVSNTNPPSTGNTSSGL
-213 YLQHLQQQ
+213 STPRVSPKHQQGSKET
-221 QQLQQNLALMA
+221 AVVV
-232 STNAK
+232 T
-237 NLATLVEQHNV
+237 TTT
-248 AAAAGAAAAAMAS
+248 GAASAIM
-261 RATTASRV
+261 
-269 SMKHHHHS
+269 
-277 TTPSSSPSHH
+277 
-287 SQNSTNTIGAAAT
+287 
-300 AAAAT
+300 
-305 ATPTAMPENKIILQ
+305 LQ

-326 TKLAHSKTTDSI
+326 TKLAQSKTTDSI
-338 TSSGPI
+338 TSSGPV

-354 KSTSSSSDQF
+354 NFSNSSSSEPQAD
-364 SMNEAMNMSGSHDTA
+364 N

-389 KSVLDVQQKLRDD
+389 KSVQGFQQKFVM
-402 IAEEIERSWKETSSV
+402 EFESSL
-417 ASANAASGGI
+417 ND
-427 GVPIATAT
+427 
-435 MGSTTLHMPVV
+435 
-446 GVGRTLSI
+446 
-454 GMNALTLGIA
+454 
-464 NVPMGP
+464 
-470 SMTTTSSSPGGVS
+470 
-483 ASIASLAQTSTCN
+483 ASIASASNTTLTCSSTN
-496 TRPVTT
+496 TIVSASASTT
-502 ATVGSSINRM
+502 AASSSLPSTSAIHMRNLA
-512 SHSLGNS
+512 SSVTIAGPKSSQSLGSS
-519 STSVYSKPS
+519 STSVHSKPS

-533 KSNSAPGRVRYFSI
+533 KSNSAPGRVSSI
-547 DPTQGL
+547 DPNQGL
-553 NLYKATQGGCVVKP
+553 NLFKAIQGGYVVKP
-567 RDEACN
+567 RDEASN
-573 KAEGPTQDEIKRIEQ
+573 KAQGPSQDEIERIEKM
-588 ILMDDGAR
+588 LMENANR
-596 PILAGTGSNSLGSGT
+596 PKLAGTGSNSLGSAT
-611 RYPSLVYRSSSD
+611 RYPGFYRVTTD

-654 DFEILKQVPVK
+654 DFEILEQVPVK
-665 NLDTGENMTL
+665 NLDTGENMPL
-675 SEVRSPPV
+675 SEMRSPPV

-697 TSHLEVNPK
+697 TSHLEVIQK
-706 ESDEESIIGIPPSSE
+706 ESDEESVIGIPPSTE
-721 GQPPDE
+721 GQVPDE
-727 EECET
+727 EELET

-741 TARFKRFLGS
+741 TARIKRFFG
-751 TVRKTVDKAKS
+751 TTMRKTVDKAKS
-762 LASEVSHARHK
+762 IASEVSHARHK
-773 EDVADIT
+773 EDVADIE
-780 DVMNPEANIKIK
+780 DAMNPEQNIKIK
-792 ASSTNKGPYEFT
+792 ASSSNKGPYEFT
-804 KLQHVQDLYGEHTG
+804 KLQHVQDLSGEDTS

-857 TKYNADQK
+857 NKYNADQK

-877 QHSEEA
+877 QHSAEEA
-883 IAMAAA
+883 IAMATA
-889 AEKCTG
+889 AEKCPG
-895 PFMPKAFCT
+895 PFMPKPFCT
-904 YVGHTSDL
+904 YNGHTSDL

-1092 KASFSHDGKYIIA
+1092 KGSFSHDGKYIIA

-1157 IKSEPDEIGHSE
+1157 IKPEPDEISME
-1169 KLQNHQPDPLVEQH
+1169 KLAHNQPDPLVEQH
-1183 KKGCGYVMV
+1183 KKGCGYVLV

>member
-1 MSKPE
+1 MIKPE

-11 SEEFFDAEDSTP
+11 SEEFFDAEDSQTP
-23 NRLGTLSR
+23 NRLSS
-31 KCKLSPENA
+31 KKSPP
-40 QTQDGF
+40 QTTKNEEQF
-46 IFPEPAVRVNPS
+46 IFPEPAVKVNA
-58 SDSDATPIGGGTP
+58 SDDESTPVGGATPSTISP
-71 ATSSPTSSLSLGAR
+71 STSLNAR
-85 GPKQD
+85 HIKQD
-90 MFVEPKPVQFGRQ
+90 VFVEPKPLGMYGRQ
-103 RFHELR
+103 RFRELR

-115 EDDNP
+115 EDENP

-131 STDGVFTNRTTHP
+131 STEGVFTNRPTHP
-144 FKVIENDTMSIQSM
+144 FRIIENDAISIQSM

-169 GNVDPSAL
+169 GSIDPSAI
-177 SVDRESLAAQSA
+177 SIDRDSIHNSISSSSQQAQNPIPSLTA
-189 SSANSHQLQQQ
+189 SANNSQ
-200 QQHQQQQQQQQQL
+200 
-213 YLQHLQQQ
+213 
-221 QQLQQNLALMA
+221 
-232 STNAK
+232 
-237 NLATLVEQHNV
+237 
-248 AAAAGAAAAAMAS
+248 
-261 RATTASRV
+261 
-269 SMKHHHHS
+269 S
-277 TTPSSSPSHH
+277 TTPDTHTASSRSDNDTKSSLVNICQGQQQINKDMRQVVVMDSSS
-287 SQNSTNTIGAAAT
+287 SQLPQTN
-300 AAAAT
+300 
-305 ATPTAMPENKIILQ
+305 NKIILQ

-344 APPRRKKKSR
+344 APPRRKKKPR
-354 KSTSSSSDQF
+354 KISSSSSEQF
-364 SMNEAMNMSGSHDTA
+364 NMNEGLRLPPADDDDDTI
-379 EDTDSDTRSV
+379 SIKSV
-389 KSVLDVQQKLRDD
+389 KDVQKLRED
-402 IAEEIERSWKETSSV
+402 IVKAIENSWNENSSITT
-417 ASANAASGGI
+417 AASN
-427 GVPIATAT
+427 
-435 MGSTTLHMPVV
+435 S
-446 GVGRTLSI
+446 
-454 GMNALTLGIA
+454 
-464 NVPMGP
+464 
-470 SMTTTSSSPGGVS
+470 
-483 ASIASLAQTSTCN
+483 
-496 TRPVTT
+496 RPVTT
-502 ATVGSSINRM
+502 TAVGGTINRI

-547 DPTQGL
+547 DPSQGL
-553 NLYKATQGGCVVKP
+553 NLYKATQGGYVVKP
-567 RDEACN
+567 RDEASN
-573 KAEGPTQDEIKRIEQ
+573 KAEGPTQEEIDRIEK
-588 ILMDDGAR
+588 ILMENLPRAK
-596 PILAGTGSNSLGSGT
+596 LAGTGSNSLGSAT
-611 RYPSLVYRSSSD
+611 RYPSLIYRSSSE

-640 IYVRTRTSSGKQLT
+640 IYVRTRTDSGKQLT
-654 DFEILKQVPVK
+654 DFEILEQVPVK
-665 NLDTGENMTL
+665 NLDTGENMPL
-675 SEVRSPPV
+675 SSVKPPPV

-697 TSHLEVNPK
+697 TSHLEVMQK
-706 ESDEESIIGIPPSSE
+706 ESDEESVIGIPASSE
-721 GQPPDE
+721 VAPDE

-732 EDGSRLKKK
+732 EDGNRLKKK
-741 TARFKRFLGS
+741 TAKIKRFFGS
-751 TVRKTVDKAKS
+751 TMRKTVDKAKS

-773 EDVADIT
+773 EDVADIE
-780 DVMNPEANIKIK
+780 DVMNPEINIKIK

-804 KLQHVQDLYGEHTG
+804 KLQHVQDLSGEHTG

-877 QHSEEA
+877 QHSAEEA
-883 IAMAAA
+883 IAMATA

-895 PFMPKAFCT
+895 PFMPKAFCS
-904 YVGHTSDL
+904 YIGHTSDL

-1085 LNVSSQI
+1085 VNVSSQI
-1092 KASFSHDGKYIIA
+1092 KASFSHDGKYIVA

-1137 IKAHNATVTCAIF
+1137 IKAHNATVNCAIF

-1157 IKSEPDEIGHSE
+1157 IKPEPDEISYE
-1169 KLQNHQPDPLVEQH
+1169 KTQNNQPDPLVEQR
-1183 KKGCGYVMV
+1183 KKGCGYVLV